1 MKRRIVQILGV
12 HGYPQFISEQFQQH
26 YQKLLFV
33 PSENPL
39 HLQNQL
45 TLCIFQNYHQF
56 QLLKNSIRILEH
68 SQIPHY
74 VIGIAC
80 PPVDDTQEQEVNISF
95 QQYLQ
100 FNVILIDSFS
110 LQFCELE
117 EINQDK
123 PIDLAELKDF
133 KNSQKCCIIS

>member
-1 MKRRIVQILGV
+1 MQRRIVQILGV
-12 HGYPQFISEQFQQH
+12 QGYPQFIQEQFQQH
-26 YQKLLFV
+26 YQKLLFR

-45 TLCIFQNYHQF
+45 TLCIFQNYQQF
-56 QLLKNSIRILEH
+56 QLLKNSIRILKH
-68 SQIPHY
+68 QQIPHY

-80 PPVDDTQEQEVNISF
+80 PPIDDTQEQE
-95 QQYLQ
+95 YLQ

-110 LQFCELE
+110 LYFCELE
-117 EINQDK
+117 ESTQDK